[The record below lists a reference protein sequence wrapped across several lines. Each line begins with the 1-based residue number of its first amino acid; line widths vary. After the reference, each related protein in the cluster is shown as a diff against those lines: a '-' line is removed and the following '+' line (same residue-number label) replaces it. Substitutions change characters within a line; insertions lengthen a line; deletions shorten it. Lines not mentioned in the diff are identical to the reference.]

1 MIAFLSSSERRNMV
15 QSQGFSG
22 IIRFFEGYGSRKAGI
37 VEGIQS
43 WESGTSFATIFS
55 FNCSTFASSATP
67 TLRPTKRRWKQQRR
81 GCCENHEVFPS

>member
-1 MIAFLSSSERRNMV
+1 MSVFLSSSERRNMV

-43 WESGTSFATIFS
+43 WESGTSFATILS
-55 FNCSTFASSATP
+55 FNCSTFASSANAYFETYEKALEA
-67 TLRPTKRRWKQQRR
+67 TTTWLL
-81 GCCENHEVFPS
+81 